1 MTASTTRCTTA
12 AKPGTSRTS
21 RIAAVAAIAVAG
33 SMLMTACGDQTEAG
47 KAKDSGAVSQGSSAP
62 LFAKLP
68 EKYKKSG
75 VIKVGTDAAY
85 APMESMEGNKIVGID
100 PEIGEALGKKL
111 GVTFT
116 FENGKFDGLVG
127 SLYSGRVDIVMS
139 GMTDNKDRQ
148 QGLDEGKKTGKGVD
162 FVDYFQ
168 SGTAILVKKGN
179 PKGIKTLDDLCG
191 KKVAVQLGTTYAD
204 AAKAQSAKCEKDGK
218 PKIAIETPDT
228 DAEAQVRVKAG
239 GADADLNDY
248 PVAVHVAKTA
258 DAGKAFEVAGEP
270 VDAGPFGIAVD
281 KGNTQLRDAIKEAL
295 DAIIADGT
303 YKKILD
309 KWGASQSA
317 IEKAVINGGK

>member
-1 MTASTTRCTTA
+1 MTASTTHCTTA
-12 AKPGTSRTS
+12 AGKPRTSRTF
-21 RIAAVAAIAVAG
+21 RLAAVAAVAVTG

-47 KAKDSGAVSQGSSAP
+47 QQKSGGAKSSSAP
-62 LFAKLP
+62 LFGKLP
-68 EKYKKSG
+68 EKYQKSG
-75 VIKVGTDAAY
+75 VVKVGTDAAY
-85 APMESMEGNKIVGID
+85 APMESMDGTRIVGID
-100 PEIGEALGKKL
+100 PDIAEALGTKL
-111 GVTFT
+111 GVKFS
-116 FENGKFDGLVG
+116 FESGKFDGLIG
-127 SLYSGRVDIVMS
+127 SLYSGRYDLVMS

-148 QGLDEGKKTGKGVD
+148 QGLDEGKKAGEGVD

-204 AAKAQSAKCEKDGK
+204 AATAQSAKCEKAGK

-228 DAEAQVRVKAG
+228 DAEAQVRVKSG
-239 GADADLNDY
+239 GADADLNDF

-258 DAGKAFEVAGEP
+258 DNGNSFEVAGDP

-281 KGNTQLRDAIKEAL
+281 KQNAQLRDAVKEAL

-317 IEKAVINGGK
+317 IGKAAINGGK

>member
-12 AKPGTSRTS
+12 AKTRTSRTS
-21 RIAAVAAIAVAG
+21 RMAAVAAIAVAG
-33 SMLMTACGDQTEAG
+33 SMLMTGCGDQTEAG
-47 KAKDSGAVSQGSSAP
+47 KKDAGSSAGASSSAP

-68 EKYKKSG
+68 EEIKKSG

-85 APMESMEGNKIVGID
+85 APMESMEGNKVVGID
-100 PEIGEALGKKL
+100 PEIGAALGEKL
-111 GVTFT
+111 GVKFD
-116 FENGKFDGLVG
+116 FQNGKFDGLIG
-127 SLYSGRVDIVMS
+127 SLYSGRVHIVMS

-179 PKGIKTLDDLCG
+179 PEGIKTLDDLCG

-204 AAKAQSAKCEKDGK
+204 AAKAQSAKCKKDGK
-218 PKIAIETPDT
+218 PELIIETPDT

-239 GADADLNDY
+239 GAVADLNDF
-248 PVAVHVAKTA
+248 PVAAHVAKTA
-258 DAGKAFEVAGEP
+258 DGGTAFEIAGAP

-281 KGNTQLRDAIKEAL
+281 KGNTQLRDAIKEAV

-309 KWGASQSA
+309 KWGASESA
-317 IEKAVINGGK
+317 IDKAVINGGK